1 MAGYDFAGVG
11 IDFAGTVD
19 PKALGHIAGEARSGI
34 VGGHFETE
42 VEEHFGMEDH
52 FEIAVEDR
60 FEIVEARSEIE
71 GDYSG
76 IEAVRSEIGVVVRS
90 EIEAVVH
97 SEIEAVG
104 HSEIE
109 AVRFGN

>member
-1 MAGYDFAGVG
+1 VAGYDFAGVG

-34 VGGHFETE
+34 VAGHFETE
-42 VEEHFGMEDH
+42 VEDH

-71 GDYSG
+71 GDHSG

-90 EIEAVVH
+90 EIEAAVH

>member
-1 MAGYDFAGVG
+1 VAGYDFAGVG

-42 VEEHFGMEDH
+42 VEDHFGNAVEDH

-71 GDYSG
+71 GDHSG

-90 EIEAVVH
+90 EIEA
-97 SEIEAVG
+97 AV